1 MRNEGSLHSSRS
13 DRGERGA
20 SLILALVFIVVVSV
34 IVGAISSLA
43 INDLNNTTHF
53 NSSTA
58 LDYSASSAANLAIQS
73 VRYAPQ
79 AVDGSPG
86 PCWNSN
92 ISEYQPPSPATGP
105 TVAVWCTS
113 VHHSGSSQSRDV
125 TMIAC
130 ASSLPTTAT
139 LAASLAAE
147 ATCQSNPLLT
157 LVEAYDD
164 YSSSGTDNCVGAQA
178 SATTCG
184 FGASTLV
191 WKWGSLA
198 AAVGGLILNTI
209 SVTPAS
215 PTNPIVGGNFTP
227 TATATSGDPVAI
239 TPESPNCTVTG
250 GVVFFVTAGAC
261 TLSYT
266 DPGNFNYA
274 QAAPYSQTFTIAP

>member
-1 MRNEGSLHSSRS
+1 MKVARRPRRNS

-20 SLILALVFIVVVSV
+20 SLILALVFIVVVAV

-43 INDLNNTTHF
+43 LNNLNNTTKF
-53 NSSTA
+53 NSATA
-58 LDYSASSAANLAIQS
+58 LDYSASSAASLAIQG

-79 AVDGSPG
+79 AVDGTVG
-86 PCWNSN
+86 PCWGTDTTSQ
-92 ISEYQPPSPATGP
+92 YQPPTQSNGQTGP
-105 TVAVWCTS
+105 AVAIWCTS
-113 VHHSGSSQSRDV
+113 VHHPGSSQTRDV

-130 ASSLPTTAT
+130 VAT
-139 LAASLAAE
+139 VTE
-147 ATCQSNPLLT
+147 ANCQNDPVLT

-164 YSSSGTDNCVGAQA
+164 YSAAGTDTCVGAQA

-209 SVTPAS
+209 SVS
-215 PTNPIVGGNFTP
+215 PPPPGTGTVNATYTPIV
-227 TATATSGDPVAI
+227 TATSGDPVTIDAAGA
-239 TPESPNCTVTG
+239 CTVTG
-250 GVVFFVTAGAC
+250 GVVTYASSPGTC
-261 TLSYT
+261 TLNFT

-274 QAAPYSQTFTIAP
+274 PATPVSYQILIS